1 MQGFKSIHLYV
12 VLKSLLLLVSLREIP
27 KQLIVLYQ
35 RLVQGTMFLNNIFS
49 FFLALKDYIILY
61 KEWSYIEMITKQ
73 DMFILNSLYQICQK
87 RTTLN

>member
-35 RLVQGTMFLNNIFS
+35 RLVQGTMFFNNIFS

-61 KEWSYIEMITKQ
+61 KERSYIEMITKQ
-73 DMFILNSLYQICQK
+73 DMFILNSLY
-87 RTTLN
+87 

>member
-73 DMFILNSLYQICQK
+73 DMFILNSLY
-87 RTTLN
+87 

>member
-35 RLVQGTMFLNNIFS
+35 RSVQGTMFLNNIFS

-73 DMFILNSLYQICQK
+73 DMFILNSLY
-87 RTTLN
+87 

>member
-35 RLVQGTMFLNNIFS
+35 RLVQGTMFFNNIFS

-73 DMFILNSLYQICQK
+73 DMFILNSLY
-87 RTTLN
+87 

>member
-1 MQGFKSIHLYV
+1 MQGLKSIHLYV

-35 RLVQGTMFLNNIFS
+35 RLVQGTMFFNNIFS

-73 DMFILNSLYQICQK
+73 DMFILNSLY
-87 RTTLN
+87 

>member
-12 VLKSLLLLVSLREIP
+12 VLKSLRLLVSLREIP

-35 RLVQGTMFLNNIFS
+35 RLVQGTMFFNNIFS

-73 DMFILNSLYQICQK
+73 DMFILNS
-87 RTTLN
+87 